1 MAYDLS
7 KIIKRDGRVVPFKRE
22 KIVFAIYRAAVA
34 VGGRNRKLAE
44 AVTDDVVNML
54 KRQNTGSTYP
64 TVEEVQDI
72 VEKCLIER
80 GHAKTAKAYIIYRY
94 EHELK
99 RRGKDSLTYS
109 GDNIPYR
116 KLWEA
121 LAWAVDH
128 NCSTIQALNTYVRQG
143 QLATLI
149 QASENF
155 YQTELA
161 NAFAKIEER
170 IQDIRLLIV
179 AGPSA
184 SGKTTTLHKLASL
197 LKNLGKRFITLEID
211 NYFFDLEQHPQ
222 DPWGDYDF
230 ETPQALDLELIKQH
244 LQELLEGHTIKA
256 PHYDFKTGKRT
267 LNAKSLSLPGDG
279 LILIDSLHGLYPEM
293 TAGIDDKKKFRL
305 YIETLAQIKD
315 HNHQFVRWADLR
327 LLRRM
332 VRDLNFRN
340 YNPTQTILHWYHVR
354 RAELRYIILRLKS
367 ADAIVNTWLAY
378 ELPFL
383 KNRLA
388 PFIKDFLK
396 RYQNQPD
403 FEDALQR
410 ATRIAALFKEILA
423 TSDESQIPP
432 SSLFREFIG
441 GQRL

>member
-7 KIIKRDGRVVPFKRE
+7 KIIKRDGRVVPFNRE

-44 AVTDDVVNML
+44 AVADDVVAML
-54 KRQNTGSTYP
+54 KRHNSSLTYP

-109 GDNIPYR
+109 RDNIPYR

-121 LAWAVDH
+121 LSWAVDH
-128 NCSTIQALNTYVRQG
+128 NCSTIQDLNTYVRRG
-143 QLATLI
+143 QLAPLI
-149 QASENF
+149 QASEAF
-155 YQTELA
+155 YQAELA

-170 IQDIRLLIV
+170 IHYIRLLIV

-184 SGKTTTLHKLASL
+184 SGKTTTLHKLAL
-197 LKNLGKRFITLEID
+197 RLKALGKKFITLEID

-222 DPWGDYDF
+222 DPAGDYDF
-230 ETPQALDLELIKQH
+230 ETPQALDLALVNQH
-244 LQELLEGHTIKA
+244 LHQLLKGETIKA
-256 PHYDFKTGKRT
+256 PQYNFKTGKRT
-267 LNAKSLSLPGDG
+267 LNAKALSLPADG
-279 LILIDSLHGLYPEM
+279 LVLIDSLHGLYPEM
-293 TAGIDDKKKFRL
+293 TAGIDEAKKFRL
-305 YIETLAQIKD
+305 YIETLAQLKD
-315 HNHQFVRWADLR
+315 HSQQFVRWADLR

-340 YNPTQTILHWYHVR
+340 YNPTQTILHWHHVR
-354 RAELRYIILRLKS
+354 RAELRYIISRLKS

-383 KNRLA
+383 KRRLA
-388 PFIKDFLK
+388 SFFKDFLK
-396 RYQNQPD
+396 SYHNQPD

-410 ATRIAALFKEILA
+410 ALRIAALFKEVRA
-423 TSDESQIPP
+423 ASDENLIPS